1 MAGSRNHVAQELP
14 GVGRDGEKP
23 IMKPAY
29 QVILAEDHV
38 RFRGEIKKIINGI
51 PGVEVTG
58 EVGEGHELFEL
69 LEKSQP
75 DLVIMDISMPN
86 LRAMKATREIKSKYP
101 AVKVIIMAMDKEN
114 EYLSHAIAAG
124 ADGIVLKQD
133 SAMNLE
139 LAVQQIR
146 RGKRYFP
153 NLPEKQRFGVETFA
167 PSFFDRLSFL
177 SIF

>member
-1 MAGSRNHVAQELP
+1 ME
-14 GVGRDGEKP
+14 
-23 IMKPAY
+23 PAY

-38 RFRGEIKKIINGI
+38 RFRSEIKKIINGI
-51 PGVEVTG
+51 SGVEVMA

-101 AVKVIIMAMDKEN
+101 AVKVIIMAMDNEN
-114 EYLSHAIAAG
+114 EYLSHAVAAG
-124 ADGIVLKQD
+124 AAGIVLKQD
-133 SAMNLE
+133 SAMNLGM
-139 LAVQQIR
+139 AVQEIR

-153 NLPEKQRFGVETFA
+153 KLPKENRFGGDTFA
-167 PSFFDRLSFL
+167 PSLFERLTLL
-177 SIF
+177 SLC

>member
-1 MAGSRNHVAQELP
+1 ME
-14 GVGRDGEKP
+14 
-23 IMKPAY
+23 PAY

-38 RFRGEIKKIINGI
+38 RFRSEIKKIINGI
-51 PGVEVTG
+51 SGVEVMA
-58 EVGEGHELFEL
+58 EVGEGHALFEL

-114 EYLSHAIAAG
+114 EYLSHAVAAG
-124 ADGIVLKQD
+124 AEGIVLKQD
-133 SAMNLE
+133 IAMNLK
-139 LAVQQIR
+139 LAVQRIR

-153 NLPEKQRFGVETFA
+153 NLSEAKRFGVDTFA
-167 PSFFDRLSFL
+167 PGLFDHLTIL
-177 SIF
+177 CLC

>member
-1 MAGSRNHVAQELP
+1 
-14 GVGRDGEKP
+14 
-23 IMKPAY
+23 MKPAY

-38 RFRGEIKKIINGI
+38 RFRDEIKKIINGI
-51 PGVEVTG
+51 PGVEVRG
-58 EVGEGHELFEL
+58 EAGEGHELFEL

-101 AVKVIIMAMDKEN
+101 AVKVIIMAMDNEN
-114 EYLSHAIAAG
+114 EYCSHAIAAG
-124 ADGIVLKQD
+124 AEGIVLKQD

-146 RGKRYFP
+146 QGKRYFP
-153 NLPEKQRFGVETFA
+153 NLPEEKRFGGDT
-167 PSFFDRLSFL
+167 STSSLFDRLTFL
-177 SIF
+177 SLC